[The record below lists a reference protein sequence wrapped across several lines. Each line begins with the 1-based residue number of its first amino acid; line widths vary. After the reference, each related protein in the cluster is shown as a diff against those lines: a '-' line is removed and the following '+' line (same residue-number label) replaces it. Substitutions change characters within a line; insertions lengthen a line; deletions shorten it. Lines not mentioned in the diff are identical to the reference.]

1 MSRVSLTD
9 RFIRS
14 RPPAPAGGRDEYLDS
29 VVPGLAL
36 RITDTGHKS
45 FVLIARFPTHPKN
58 PTRRAIGKYG
68 AVGLEGARIRARQW
82 LEMIER
88 SIAPAVEE
96 AR

>member
-1 MSRVSLTD
+1 VSRVSLTD

-14 RPPAPAGGRDEYLDS
+14 RPPAPTGTRDAYLDA

-36 RITDTGHKS
+36 RITETGYKS

-58 PTRRAIGKYG
+58 PPRQVIGEYG
-68 AVGLEGARIRARQW
+68 AVTLDGARQW

-88 SIAPAVEE
+88 DIDPVIEE
-96 AR
+96 AG